1 MRGSRRSM
9 ASRCAV
15 TTAWASSDPA
25 PTSRTIS
32 SAVSHT
38 FEASTMRAWAIVE
51 DRWIEVCRRPDR
63 GNLNFEK
70 RGVAHSPEP
79 VKTVVRHPG
88 RRRLQPRG
96 KTSTPLCSGGAAMNN
111 VKTAFWMVLLTVL
124 LVVVGRV
131 VAGDVGMLVTFGL
144 AIVLNGV
151 AYWFSD
157 RIALAMA
164 RAREVSQTEAPRLH
178 AIADEL
184 ALRSGVPKPRVYL
197 SPDPTPNAFATGRN
211 PNHAAI
217 VVNQGL
223 LELLNDREVAGV
235 LAHELGHVHNQD
247 ILISSVV
254 AVLAGAITMI
264 ANLAQWSLW
273 FGGRD
278 DRNSSPFGLIAVH
291 LTALLAPLAAT
302 LVQLAVSR
310 SREYEADA
318 TGARVS
324 GDPQA
329 LASALCKLAQVN
341 KRVSSPLAQPAF
353 AHLYIVNPLS
363 AGGVSSLFS
372 THPPV
377 EERIRRLQ
385 AMALSGQVSA

>member
-1 MRGSRRSM
+1 
-9 ASRCAV
+9 
-15 TTAWASSDPA
+15 
-25 PTSRTIS
+25 
-32 SAVSHT
+32 
-38 FEASTMRAWAIVE
+38 
-51 DRWIEVCRRPDR
+51 
-63 GNLNFEK
+63 LN
-70 RGVAHSPEP
+70 
-79 VKTVVRHPG
+79 
-88 RRRLQPRG
+88 
-96 KTSTPLCSGGAAMNN
+96 NI
-111 VKTAFWMVLLTVL
+111 KTAFWMVVLTVL
-124 LVVVGRV
+124 LVLVGRV
-131 VAGDVGMLVTFGL
+131 VAGDAGMLVTFGL
-144 AIVLNGV
+144 AVVLNGT

-157 RIALAMA
+157 RIALGMA
-164 RAREVSQTEAPRLH
+164 RAQEVSPAEAPRLH

-184 ALRSGVPKPRVYL
+184 ALRYGVPKPRVYL

-211 PNHAAI
+211 PSHAAI

-223 LELLNDREVAGV
+223 LELLNDRELAGV
-235 LAHELGHVHNQD
+235 LAHELGHVHNRD

-273 FGGRD
+273 MGGSGRD
-278 DRNSSPFGLIAVH
+278 GDRSSSPLGLVAVL

-324 GDPQA
+324 GDPHS
-329 LASALCKLAQVN
+329 LASALSKLEQVN
-341 KRVSSPLAQPAF
+341 KRVASPLAQPAF

-363 AGGVSSLFS
+363 GGGLSSLFS

-377 EERIRRLQ
+377 GERIRRLE
-385 AMALSGQVSA
+385 ALALGSHAGQ